1 MKGKFGNL
9 SVNAKENYIYTRR
22 LSEYSELNQ
31 KLYLWVIQETKL
43 GNTYYN
49 TEGSYTNYS
58 TKFVVE
64 AKEIKRTTLPQLNL
78 ILQKF
83 SIGHWTSSTSNETG
97 NYTYINFNFPSS
109 TENRKF
115 TLKIGK
121 ITNTTILNKIK
132 NNDYSGITELLTY
145 AKNNNSIY
153 SKELTT
159 TSTAYFGEFSIIIAL
174 IFSIASAWGSY
185 YYSDKI
191 VLASCH
197 ARPAT
202 REEDL
207 KLVNILDAL
216 MVTAGLP
223 KKPDLYV
230 VEDAQPNAFATGR
243 NPEHAIICVTTGL
256 LQKLD
261 YYELEGVIAHEMS
274 HIKNYDILLSAVVSV
289 FVGLI
294 VMLSDMFSRIIFWG
308 GSKDRDSD
316 SKANGILMLLGLI
329 CLILS
334 PIFGTLMQLALS
346 RRREFL
352 ADSTAV
358 EFTRNPDGLISALQK
373 LENDPNE
380 LKSANSATANMYII
394 NPFKKN
400 GEKGKRKTSSLWSTH
415 PSTEDRIEAL
425 RNIK

>member
-1 MKGKFGNL
+1 MFKTIKKNKFESAIIVSIFIIAVTL
-9 SVNAKENYIYTRR
+9 IIYYIC
-22 LSEYSELNQ
+22 N
-31 KLYLWVIQETKL
+31 V
-43 GNTYYN
+43 
-49 TEGSYTNYS
+49 
-58 TKFVVE
+58 
-64 AKEIKRTTLPQLNL
+64 LNL
-78 ILQKF
+78 GELSIL
-83 SIGHWTSSTSNETG
+83 
-97 NYTYINFNFPSS
+97 
-109 TENRKF
+109 
-115 TLKIGK
+115 
-121 ITNTTILNKIK
+121 
-132 NNDYSGITELLTY
+132 
-145 AKNNNSIY
+145 
-153 SKELTT
+153 
-159 TSTAYFGEFSIIIAL
+159 IAL

-191 VLASCH
+191 VLASCR

-202 REEDL
+202 KEEDL

-243 NPEHAIICVTTGL
+243 NPEHAVICVTTGL
-256 LQKLD
+256 LEKLN

-294 VMLSDMFSRIIFWG
+294 VMLSDMFSRIMFWG
-308 GSKDRDSD
+308 GLKDDRDND

-329 CLILS
+329 FLILS

-346 RRREFL
+346 RKREFL
-352 ADSTAV
+352 ADATAV
-358 EFTRNPDGLISALQK
+358 EFTRNPDGLISALEK

-380 LKSANSATANMYII
+380 LETANSATANMYII

-400 GEKGKRKTSSLWSTH
+400 GDKGKRKTSSLWSTH
-415 PSTEDRIEAL
+415 PSTADRIEAL
-425 RNIK
+425 RNIR